1 MYISELELQGFKSFA
16 HKTKVKFD
24 SGITS
29 IVGPNGCGKS
39 NIVDALRWVLGEQ
52 RPSLLRSS
60 AMSNVIFNGT
70 AQKKALGMAEVS
82 LTFVNDKGILPIE
95 YSEVTISRRLY
106 RSGDS
111 EYLINGTS
119 CRLKDIMELFMDT
132 GMGSDAYS
140 VIELKMVEEIL
151 NDKNNDRRRLFEEA
165 AGVTKYKDQRKKTIR
180 KLESTK
186 KDLQRV
192 DDLLVELRKK
202 ARSLEI
208 QAEKAEK
215 AKVYKDELELLDKA
229 LTLHEFNKIKS
240 ELEPLKER
248 ISNADKEK
256 REITKAIEE
265 LEENDEKARASLVEK
280 ERKQAEAQRRVS
292 QLHNSIREAD
302 TNLRITREKIENEKK
317 VIAEYGKD
325 IETGEKDLKEL
336 TELLESSRNKLE
348 GFDDELEKSN
358 KALEDSKKKYGQIQ
372 QQYNRERSELY
383 EIEVQLSAT
392 NNELNQLQTKR
403 IKIESRLENTEG
415 DLERINNEIVDLN
428 DEIEN
433 LNGEQGLIEQKLDN
447 LVIERDELEEELET
461 AREKREQFADKQN
474 EIKDELRTLQSKKES
489 LESEI
494 RLMNDLA
501 SSNEAFPGS
510 VKFLIENHRFD
521 FKDMTTVSEIFDT
534 DQKHAVALEAVL
546 GDVLNFVVVKTL
558 DEARRAAKILKE
570 NKKGRATFIPLDQLA
585 ATYPVKDGSLFDEV
599 KSKREYSALKQLLL
613 GNVMVFDSVE
623 DAYAGTRKKDDLVG
637 VTFDG
642 EVITNARFFQSGSKS
657 KNAGVRVGLKDKIEK
672 LEKEEAKTTKE
683 IFKLEDYLQ
692 QIVEK
697 YEKLDIGK
705 LSQILKEKEQEVRR
719 LEQQQHSLSSKVQ
732 VYQKNIGE
740 LVNRKDNLKSSEGTA
755 QEELNSIQP
764 KQKELQQ
771 KMLEMD
777 ERQQEKKELL
787 ETLEEE
793 RSIAQSRYNDTQLKH
808 QDLKNK
814 VDNLERDVQRAET
827 GIENVKSR
835 IENRTELTGESKERI
850 ETLTGRTK
858 ELQENI
864 TTNSEAKKEADEA
877 LEKAEEAAAKQRGMI
892 NEIEKELKEVRRRK
906 EVNMELV
913 HHLDMA
919 REKMDMQSQALS
931 DHIWETYGILMK
943 QVTGELPEDKT
954 PEQAK
959 ERISW
964 LKQKLNSIGEVNPL
978 AIEEYKEEKERLDFY
993 EEQIMD
999 LEDAEEQLLET
1010 IDEINETAT
1019 KRFNETFEK
1028 IRVNFQQV
1036 FKTLFE
1042 ADDYC
1047 DLIIEQ
1053 DVEDPLEAR
1062 IEIKA
1067 QPRGKRPSG
1076 ISQLSGGEKTLTAI
1090 ALLFAIYLVKPSPFC
1105 VLDEVDAP
1113 LDDANIERFAKMIK
1127 NFSEDTQFIIITH
1140 NKKTMSKAEMMY
1152 GVTMPDTGVSR
1163 LVGVK
1168 LDEVEDVL

>member
-82 LTFVNDKGILPIE
+82 LTFVNDQGILPIE

-111 EYLINGTS
+111 EYLINGTT

-165 AGVTKYKDQRKKTIR
+165 AGVTKYKEQRKKTLR
-180 KLESTK
+180 KLEYTR

-202 ARSLEI
+202 ARSLER

-215 AKVYKDELELLDKA
+215 AKVFKDELEILDKA
-229 LTLHEFNKIKS
+229 LTLHEFNKIKD

-248 ISNADKEK
+248 ITNADKEK
-256 REITKAIEE
+256 KEITKSIEE
-265 LEENDEKARASLVEK
+265 LEENDEKARAELVEK
-280 ERKQAEAQRRVS
+280 ERQQAEAQRRVS
-292 QLHNSIREAD
+292 QLHNAIREAD
-302 TNLRITREKIENEKK
+302 TNLRITKEKIENEKK
-317 VIAEYGKD
+317 VIKGYAKD
-325 IETGEKDLKEL
+325 IEQGEKDLEEL
-336 TELLESSRNKLE
+336 TELLDSSRAKLE
-348 GFDDELEKSN
+348 GFDDELAKSE

-383 EIEVQLSAT
+383 EIEVELSAT

-415 DLERINNEIVDLN
+415 DLARINDEIVDLN
-428 DEIEN
+428 DEIDN
-433 LNGEQGLIEQKLDN
+433 MNGEQGLIEKKLDN

-510 VKFLIENHRFD
+510 VKYLIENHRFD

-546 GDVLNFVVVKTL
+546 GDVLNFVVVKSL
-558 DEARRAAKILKE
+558 DEAQRAAKILKE

-585 ATYPVKDGSLFDEV
+585 ATYPVKDGGLFDAV

-623 DAYAGTRKKDDLVG
+623 DAYAETKKKDGIVG
-637 VTFDG
+637 VTYDG
-642 EVITNARFFQSGSKS
+642 EVVTKTKFFQSGSKK
-657 KNAGVRVGLKDKIEK
+657 KNAGIRVGLKDKIEK
-672 LEKEEAKTTKE
+672 LEKEEAKTSKE
-683 IFKLEDYLQ
+683 ISKLENYLQ

-705 LSQILKEKEQEVRR
+705 LSQTLKEKEQEVRR
-719 LEQQQHSLSSKVQ
+719 LEQQQHSLSSKIQ

-755 QEELNSIQP
+755 QEELDSIQP

-771 KMLEMD
+771 KMLGLD
-777 ERQQEKKELL
+777 EKQQEKKELL
-787 ETLEEE
+787 ETLEDE

-814 VDNLERDVQRAET
+814 VENLERDVQRAET

-835 IENRTELTGESKERI
+835 IENRKTSTKESKERI
-850 ETLTGRTK
+850 ETLNGRIE
-858 ELQENI
+858 ELEENV
-864 TTNSEAKKEADEA
+864 TTNKKAKKEADEA
-877 LEKAEEAAAKQRGMI
+877 LEKAEEAAAKQRGKI

-919 REKMDMQSQALS
+919 SEKMEMQSQALS

-954 PEQAK
+954 PEEAK

-964 LKQKLNSIGEVNPL
+964 LKQKMNSIGEVNPL

-993 EEQIMD
+993 EEQIQD
-999 LEDAEEQLLET
+999 LTESEEQLLET

-1042 ADDYC
+1042 EDDYC
-1047 DLIIEQ
+1047 DLLIEQ

-1152 GVTMPDTGVSR
+1152 GVTMPETGISR

>member
-60 AMSNVIFNGT
+60 AMANVIFNGT

-95 YSEVTISRRLY
+95 YSEVTITRRLY

-111 EYLINGTS
+111 EYLINGTT

-180 KLESTK
+180 KLESTR

-192 DDLLVELRKK
+192 DDLLIELRKK

-208 QAEKAEK
+208 QAEKAQK
-215 AKVYKDELELLDKA
+215 AKVYKDELEQLDKA
-229 LTLHEFNKIKS
+229 LTLHDFNKIKD

-248 ISNADKEK
+248 IANADKEK
-256 REITKAIEE
+256 KEIAKAIEE
-265 LEENDEKARASLVEK
+265 LEENDEKARAELVEK
-280 ERKQAEAQRRVS
+280 ERQQAEAQRRVS
-292 QLHNSIREAD
+292 QLHNTLREAD

-325 IETGEKDLKEL
+325 IESGEKDLKEL
-336 TELLESSRNKLE
+336 KDLLESSRDKLE
-348 GFDDELEKSN
+348 GYDDEMAKSVQ
-358 KALEDSKKKYGQIQ
+358 ALEDSKKKYNQIQ

-383 EIEVQLSAT
+383 EIEVELSAA
-392 NNELNQLQTKR
+392 NNELSQLQTKR

-415 DLERINNEIVDLN
+415 DLERIDDEITDLN

-433 LNGEQGLIEQKLDN
+433 LNGEQGLIEKKLDK
-447 LVIERDELEEELET
+447 LVVNRDELEEELET

-494 RLMNDLA
+494 NLMNDLA
-501 SSNEAFPGS
+501 ASNEAFPGS
-510 VKFLIENHRFD
+510 VKYLIENHRFD
-521 FKDMTTVSEIFDT
+521 FKEMTTVSEIFNT
-534 DQKHAVALEAVL
+534 DQEHAVALEAVL

-558 DEARRAAKILKE
+558 DEAQRAAKILKDNE
-570 NKKGRATFIPLDQLA
+570 KGRATFIPLDQLA

-599 KSKREYSALKQLLL
+599 KSKRDHSALKQLLL
-613 GNVMVFDSVE
+613 GNVLVFDSVE
-623 DAYAGTRKKDDLVG
+623 EAYQGTKNQDDVVG
-637 VTFDG
+637 VTYDG
-642 EVITNARFFQSGSKS
+642 EVVTDNKFFQSGSKS
-657 KNAGVRVGLKDKIEK
+657 KNAGIRVGLKDKIEK
-672 LEKEEAKTTKE
+672 LEKEEAKVSKE
-683 IFKLEDYLQ
+683 ITKLEEYLQ

-705 LSQILKEKEQEVRR
+705 LSQMLKEKEQEVRR
-719 LEQQQHSLSSKVQ
+719 LEQQQQSLSSKVS

-740 LVNRKDNLKSSEGTA
+740 LVNRKDHLKSSEGTA

-771 KMLEMD
+771 KMLALD
-777 ERQQEKKELL
+777 EKQQEKKDLL

-814 VDNLERDVQRAET
+814 VENLERDVQRAET
-827 GIENVKSR
+827 GIENVKKR
-835 IENRTELTGESKERI
+835 IENRTRLTEESKERI
-850 ETLTGRTK
+850 ETLTSKTK
-858 ELQENI
+858 ELQETI
-864 TTNSEAKKEADEA
+864 TTNSELKEKADET
-877 LEKAEEAAAKQRGMI
+877 LKKAEEAAAKQRGKI

-919 REKMDMQSQALS
+919 REKMEMQSQTLS
-931 DHIWETYGILMK
+931 DHIWETYGVLMK
-943 QVTGELPEDKT
+943 QIDEELPEDKT
-954 PEQAK
+954 PEEAK

-964 LKQKLNSIGEVNPL
+964 LKQKLNRIGEVNPL

-999 LEDAEEQLLET
+999 LEEAEEQLLET

-1019 KRFNETFEK
+1019 ERFNTTFER
-1028 IRVNFQQV
+1028 IRQNFQKV

-1127 NFSEDTQFIIITH
+1127 DFSHDTQFIIITH